1 MNATNGKRHRRQF
14 PAQLKLQ
21 AIQEA
26 RQGGVP
32 VSQVCEKYDIRPS
45 QFYQWEKMAE
55 KGALGALRGKK
66 RERKRVSPREEQM
79 QEEILRLREVIAEIS
94 AENLELKRGRW
105 R

>member
-1 MNATNGKRHRRQF
+1 MNATNGKRRRRQF

-55 KGALGALRGKK
+55 KGALEALRGKK

>member
-1 MNATNGKRHRRQF
+1 MNATNGKRPRRQF
-14 PAQLKLQ
+14 TAQLKLQ

-26 RQGGVP
+26 RQGGVAI
-32 VSQVCEKYDIRPS
+32 SQVCEKYDIRPS

-55 KGALGALRGKK
+55 KGALEALHGKK
-66 RERKRVSPREEQM
+66 RERKRTNPREEQM

-94 AENLELKRGRW
+94 AENLDLKRGRW

>member
-1 MNATNGKRHRRQF
+1 MNTTNGKRRRRQF
-14 PAQLKLQ
+14 SPQVKLQ

-55 KGALGALRGKK
+55 KGALEALRGKK

-79 QEEILRLREVIAEIS
+79 QEELLRLREVIAEIS

>member
-1 MNATNGKRHRRQF
+1 MNATNGKRRRRQI
-14 PAQLKLQ
+14 PAQLKLH

-55 KGALGALRGKK
+55 KGALEALRGKK